1 VPAEPLE
8 GDLYL
13 RADGALDGWCYAP
26 ERPDERL
33 VVELLVNDRVA
44 VSMVAAMFRRDL
56 LLRGCGDG
64 YHGFLVRLP
73 PNFPQA
79 AGECLITARE
89 RRSQRVFGRLLRP
102 GPPAEAAR
110 LARLAD
116 EAAGLVAALSDLRA
130 GGGAD
135 SRVAPLRAALGTL
148 AGELS
153 AVALRRALVLPRRD
167 APRLTLG
174 LIVADAATALG
185 QIRALAP
192 ALAEIGGEI
201 VAIDP
206 AGSAAPLPMQVRN
219 LLYLRAPAEPAAALQ
234 AAAETGRGAWLMLAG
249 ATPAPSAAAL
259 LALAHGLPRGGRG
272 VLVADA
278 QFPRAAAPPAA
289 ILRLPAPLG
298 FVLACD
304 RDFWRA
310 AGPIDAT
317 REPAGEALA
326 LRAHLLGVPLLRV
339 AEPSARRDMRED

>member
-1 VPAEPLE
+1 VPAEPLQ

-26 ERPDERL
+26 DRPDERL

-73 PNFPQA
+73 PNFPPA
-79 AGECLITARE
+79 ANECLITARE

-102 GPPAEAAR
+102 GPRAEEAR

-116 EAAGLVAALSDLRA
+116 EAAGLAAALGDLRA
-130 GGGAD
+130 RRAEG
-135 SRVAPLRAALGTL
+135 SRAAPLRVALGAL
-148 AGELS
+148 ACELDPTVS
-153 AVALRRALVLPRRD
+153 RRALVLPPVE

-174 LIVADAATALG
+174 LIVADVATALR

-192 ALAEIGGEI
+192 ALADIGGEI

-206 AGSAAPLPMQVRN
+206 AGTAALLPARVRN
-219 LLYLRAPAEPAAALQ
+219 LGYLQAPGEPAAALR

-249 ATPAPSAAAL
+249 AAPAPSAAAL
-259 LALAHGLPRGGRG
+259 LALARGLPGGGRG

-278 QFPRAAAPPAA
+278 LLPRADAPPAA
-289 ILRLPAPLG
+289 TLRLPASLG
-298 FVLACD
+298 FALGCN
-304 RDFWRA
+304 RDLWRA
-310 AGPIDAT
+310 AGPIDAA
-317 REPAGEALA
+317 REPAAEALA

-339 AEPSARRDMRED
+339 AEPAARRLVRGD